1 MTGDNV
7 TNMNIA
13 RNLADKI
20 VDLLGGE
27 VQYTT
32 VMNSKGEVTKRIIIS
47 YSERT

>member
-1 MTGDNV
+1 MSEV

-13 RNLADKI
+13 RNLVDKI

-32 VMNSKGEVTKRIIIS
+32 VVNSRGEVTKRIVIS
-47 YSERT
+47 YSEGT